1 MQSNNIIIS
10 TQNFPPAAGGI
21 QNYMYELA
29 LALHNLGQTVR
40 VICDAPTEADQTQFD
55 TALPFAIE
63 RVGGPKILRRYLKAK
78 RIQKLLKGPTDS
90 LLICDSWKSLELV
103 AASNNTVIACIA
115 HGMEFPEQSS
125 AKKRQRIAKTL
136 SRAQL
141 VLANSR
147 FTADRLKPYLT
158 DSDTLQ
164 ILHPGVNSPC
174 QATAKDIETAA
185 AWTGDH
191 HPVMVTIGRLE
202 ERKGQDKII
211 NILPRLLADF
221 PDLIYLIAGSGPLK
235 EQLSRQA
242 VALGVEKKLHFCGRV
257 SDGERAALLNKT
269 TLFAMPCRIEGK
281 SVEGF
286 GIVYLEA
293 AMFGVPSL
301 AGRAGGASDA
311 VVDGETGLLCKGDDE
326 NDVYLSI
333 KKMLNDQN
341 SLQNMGKKAQ
351 RRAKNE
357 FQWEQIAL
365 QLLSYTAV
373 K

>member
-1 MQSNNIIIS
+1 MHSNNIIIS

-21 QNYMYELA
+21 QNYIYELA
-29 LALHNLGQTVR
+29 LALHNIGQTVR
-40 VICDAPTEADQTQFD
+40 VICDAPTEKDQAQFD
-55 TALPFAIE
+55 TTLPFAIE
-63 RVGGPKILRRYLKAK
+63 RIGGPKILRRYLKAK
-78 RIQKLLKGPTDS
+78 RVQKLLKGSSDS

-103 AASNNTVIACIA
+103 AAGKNTITACVA

-136 SRAQL
+136 SRAQI
-141 VLANSR
+141 VLANSQ

-158 DSDTLQ
+158 QTDTLQ
-164 ILHPGVNSPC
+164 ILHPGVNPSC
-174 QATAKDIETAA
+174 QATAKDIETVA

-191 HPVMVTIGRLE
+191 HPVVVTVGRLE

-221 PDLIYLIAGSGPLK
+221 PNLIYMVAGSGPLK
-235 EQLSRQA
+235 EQLSQRTID
-242 VALGVEKKLHFCGRV
+242 LGVEDKLKFCGRV
-257 SDGERAALLNKT
+257 SDGERAALLSKA

-301 AGRAGGASDA
+301 AGRAGGAGDA
-311 VVDGETGLLCKGDDE
+311 VIDGETGLLCNGDDE

-333 KKMLNDQN
+333 KKMLNDPS

-351 RRAKNE
+351 SRAENE
-357 FQWEQIAL
+357 FQWGQIAL
-365 QLLSYTAV
+365 QLLAYTAA

>member
-10 TQNFPPAAGGI
+10 TQNFPPTAGGI

-40 VICDAPTEADQTQFD
+40 VICDAPTEKDQAQFD
-55 TALPFAIE
+55 TTLPFAIE
-63 RVGGPKILRRYLKAK
+63 RIGGPKILRRYLKAK
-78 RIQKLLKGPTDS
+78 RIQKLLKVPNDS

-103 AASNNTVIACIA
+103 TASNNTITACIA
-115 HGMEFPEQSS
+115 HGMEFPEKSS

-158 DSDTLQ
+158 QPDTLR
-164 ILHPGVNSPC
+164 ILHPGVNPPY
-174 QATAKDIETAA
+174 QAAAKDIETIA
-185 AWTGDH
+185 AWTGTH
-191 HPVMVTIGRLE
+191 HPVLVTVGRLE

-235 EQLSRQA
+235 EQLSQQA
-242 VALGVEKKLHFCGRV
+242 IDLGVENKLQFCGRV
-257 SDGERAALLNKT
+257 SDGERAALLNKA

-301 AGRAGGASDA
+301 AGRAGGAGDA
-311 VVDGETGLLCKGDDE
+311 VVDGETGLLCNGDDE
-326 NDVYLSI
+326 NDIYLSI
-333 KKMLNDQN
+333 TKMLNDPS
-341 SLQNMGKKAQ
+341 SLQNMGVKAQ
-351 RRAKNE
+351 SRAENE
-357 FQWEQIAL
+357 FQWGQIAR

>member
-40 VICDAPTEADQTQFD
+40 VICDAPTEKNQAQFD
-55 TALPFAIE
+55 ATLPFAIE

-78 RIQKLLKGPTDS
+78 RIQKLLKAPNDL

-103 AASNNTVIACIA
+103 AANNNTVTACIA

-125 AKKRQRIAKTL
+125 AKKRHRIAKTL

-141 VLANSR
+141 VLANSL
-147 FTADRLKPYLT
+147 FTADRLRPYLT
-158 DSDTLQ
+158 QSDTLQ
-164 ILHPGVNSPC
+164 ILHPGVNPPC
-174 QATAKDIETAA
+174 QATAKDIETVA
-185 AWTGDH
+185 AWAGAH
-191 HPVMVTIGRLE
+191 HPVLVTVGRLE

-221 PDLIYLIAGSGPLK
+221 PNLIYMIAGSGPLK

-242 VALGVEKKLHFCGRV
+242 IALGVENKLQFCGRV
-257 SDGERAALLNKT
+257 SDGERAALLSKA

-301 AGRAGGASDA
+301 AGQAGGAGDA
-311 VVDGETGLLCKGDDE
+311 VIDGETGLLCNGDDE
-326 NDVYLSI
+326 NDVYHSI
-333 KKMLNDQN
+333 KKMLNDPN
-341 SLQNMGKKAQ
+341 SLKDMGTKAQ
-351 RRAKNE
+351 HRAENE
-357 FQWEQIAL
+357 FQWGQIAL
-365 QLLSYTAV
+365 QLLSYTAA